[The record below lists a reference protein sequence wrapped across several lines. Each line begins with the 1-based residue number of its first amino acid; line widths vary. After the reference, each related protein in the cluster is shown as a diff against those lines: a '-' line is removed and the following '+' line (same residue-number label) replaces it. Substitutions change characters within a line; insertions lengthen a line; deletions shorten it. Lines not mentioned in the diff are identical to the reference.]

1 MWKEKRL
8 DATEQDDREQIV
20 EPFVSAVCFTLREW
34 VGSEAFVRAV
44 SQGAAAPAGADLVAV
59 LPLRSALEGALV
71 LLFPPATAAALADRV
86 LAEVPEE
93 RDEALVRDCLGELA
107 NVIAGQAKALLA
119 ETPYRFTF
127 ATPTVTSGSG
137 PGIRPER
144 HTVWQVSFSSDLGD
158 FALQLWLNR

>member
-1 MWKEKRL
+1 L
-8 DATEQDDREQIV
+8 DSTEPYDHEQIL

-34 VGSEAFVRAV
+34 VGSEAVVRAV
-44 SQGAAAPAGADLVAV
+44 AREAAAPAGDDLVAV

-71 LLFPPATAAALADRV
+71 LRFPSATAAALAGRV
-86 LAEVPEE
+86 LAEIPEE

-127 ATPTVTSGSG
+127 ATPTVTSGNG
-137 PGIRPER
+137 PDGRPEQHR
-144 HTVWQVSFSSDLGD
+144 VWQVAFSSDLGD
-158 FALQLWLNR
+158 FALQLWLIH